1 MVLTSRESA
10 LLEAF
15 QTNECG
21 MSAGNHRGLR
31 DRLKQR
37 RPLGVFWMSTGS
49 IAVLELAA
57 RAEPDAVVIDAQ
69 HGLWDRL
76 AIEHAVGLASR
87 HVPVL
92 VRTAENTPVAI
103 SQALDA
109 GANGVIIPL
118 IEDAEAAARA
128 VAAARFPPHGVR
140 SGGGVRPV
148 AQGFADYYADA
159 NAGTVVGVMIETKRG
174 VDNVRAIAGT
184 TGVDFILIGSGDL
197 ALSLGTFPQLD
208 PRFDEACRTVLN
220 ACNTAGVPCG
230 IFTND
235 ADSAISRSGE
245 GYALVVAANDIAVI
259 AAGFSFAM
267 NKFRTAAADGR
278 D

>member
-1 MVLTSRESA
+1 MFT
-10 LLEAF
+10 
-15 QTNECG
+15 
-21 MSAGNHRGLR
+21 GNNQRFR
-31 DRLKQR
+31 DRLKRGQ
-37 RPLGVFWMSTGS
+37 PLGVFWMSTGS

-57 RAEPDAVVIDAQ
+57 RAKPDAVVVDAQ

-76 AIEHAVGLASR
+76 AVEHAVGLACP

-109 GANGVIIPL
+109 GAEGVIIPL
-118 IEDAEAAARA
+118 IDNADAAARA

-148 AQGFADYYADA
+148 AQGFANYYADA
-159 NAGTVVGVMIETKRG
+159 NAGTVVGVMIETQRG

-184 TGVDFILIGSGDL
+184 AGVDFVLIGSGDL
-197 ALSLGTFPQLD
+197 AISLGTFPQPD
-208 PRFDEACRTVLN
+208 PRFDEACRTVLD
-220 ACNTAGVPCG
+220 ACNTAGIPCG
-230 IFTND
+230 IYTND
-235 ADSAISRSGE
+235 AEGAIRRSNE

-259 AAGFSFAM
+259 AAGFSAAM
-267 NKFRTAAADGR
+267 NKFRAAAADGQG
-278 D
+278 